1 MPYVEI
7 KPTSSTRNATKK
19 NNHQKDVIELEII
32 SFKALGELVRRNT
45 FKNIKM
51 EVPAWAGTVKLY

>member
-1 MPYVEI
+1 MPH
-7 KPTSSTRNATKK
+7 KK
-19 NNHQKDVIELEII
+19 KNHQKDVIELEII